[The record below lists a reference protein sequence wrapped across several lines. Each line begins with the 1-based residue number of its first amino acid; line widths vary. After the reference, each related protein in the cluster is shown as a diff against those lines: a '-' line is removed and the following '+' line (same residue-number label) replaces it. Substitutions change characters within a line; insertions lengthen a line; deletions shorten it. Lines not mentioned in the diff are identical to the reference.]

1 MLYNFRMIGFTE
13 GMLNLKMRKVICK
26 PLCIT
31 VLAFAFVYG
40 LALPFFW
47 GNNPAS
53 ELGTLSL
60 LCEDRKVWFWLW
72 GVLTSG
78 GILIN
83 TQYMY
88 NKFSM
93 KSKFLDALGVAGFIS
108 MALVALTLGHS
119 IEDWNTKRLLHWIAT
134 GLFIAFTVA
143 SIALF
148 FILNRK
154 KHSNFLML
162 AGCTFLILGT
172 FVIIFVGVGK
182 SALMEMIPLA
192 LIEVFLFAVNFTPWI
207 KTKGENL

>member
-1 MLYNFRMIGFTE
+1 MKKAE
-13 GMLNLKMRKVICK
+13 NLFKPICIITL
-26 PLCIT
+26 LC
-31 VLAFAFVYG
+31 AFVYG

-60 LCEDRKVWFWLW
+60 LCENRKGWFWLW

-88 NKFSM
+88 KKFGMKNKI
-93 KSKFLDALGVAGFIS
+93 LDALSVLGFIG
-108 MALVALTLGHS
+108 MCAVALTLGHS
-119 IEDWNTKRLLHWIAT
+119 IEDWNPKRILHWVAT

-143 SIALF
+143 SIAVF
-148 FILNRK
+148 FIINRK
-154 KHSNFLML
+154 KHEKFPML
-162 AGCTFLILGT
+162 TVITFLILGT
-172 FVIIFVGVGK
+172 FVVIFATVGK

-192 LIEVFLFAVNFTPWI
+192 LIEIFLFCVNFTPWI
-207 KTKGENL
+207 KAEEELRVES